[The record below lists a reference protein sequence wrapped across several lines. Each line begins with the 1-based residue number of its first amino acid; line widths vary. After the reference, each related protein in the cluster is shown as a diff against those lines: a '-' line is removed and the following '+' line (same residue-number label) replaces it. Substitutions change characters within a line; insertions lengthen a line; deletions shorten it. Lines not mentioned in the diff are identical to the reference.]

1 MAKKK
6 DGEAVPD
13 KADDG
18 YTVGKWSGLPNYI
31 CSHAPCQ
38 FSTLEETAIK
48 EHVFHAHIKATLKQ
62 PGVLLYDADG
72 NPVYAP
78 KQATEPED

>member
-6 DGEAVPD
+6 NGEAAPA
-13 KADDG
+13 ADAG
-18 YTVGKWSGLPNYI
+18 YTVGKWHELPNYI
-31 CSHAPCQ
+31 CAHAPCQ
-38 FSTLEETAIK
+38 FSTIDEPAIK

-78 KQATEPED
+78 KPSEDLEG